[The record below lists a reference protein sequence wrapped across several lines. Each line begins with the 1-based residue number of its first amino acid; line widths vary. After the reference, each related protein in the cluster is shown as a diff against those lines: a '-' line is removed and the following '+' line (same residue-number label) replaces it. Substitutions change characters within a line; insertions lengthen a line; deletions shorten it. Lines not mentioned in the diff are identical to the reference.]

1 MSQTESSQGVCFRKE
16 ERKESWETDLLG
28 RKDAAHQLERLIANA
43 PGPYVIAM
51 TSEWGSGKTFFL
63 KAWEKD
69 LRARH
74 RPCVYFNAWE
84 TDHAGD
90 PLLALTG
97 CITNSLKKQKLIK
110 PRRLNSFKTTA
121 SKIVSQAPGTFSKL
135 FVGLANHYTDG
146 ALEDVKEVVSDTMKL
161 GTDLFLKNNA
171 RRKGFTKQL
180 AAIAKEA
187 TDSVLEQ
194 AEDPI
199 NGTNH
204 FPLFVMIDELDRC
217 RPSYVI
223 ELLENIKH
231 LFGVPGVV
239 FLLAIDQDQILGIIQ
254 HTFGLCSLEDRDVR
268 HDYLQKFIDV
278 FWQLPEPDNFEFVY
292 TKLLEKSIMCPKQ
305 WPNMQAYQQNEYCS
319 LPEKKYLNYNTSFYA
334 SLAKGASMKKKS
346 LREYIQLIEKFNIIS
361 SLYTLDARHYFVIF
375 YYLLNETSE
384 TEKRE
389 LLRTDFTE
397 RSDKLYR
404 INARD
409 SVLLEIYTCMIE
421 NTFSHARIELSGG
434 NVHSGEDFFTYK
446 TVNAI
451 TNEKFSGAELAESVK
466 QKLNFLDTFHFGT
479 QSPVKL
485 IRGTFEEVGHE

>member
-16 ERKESWETDLLG
+16 EREPSWETDLLG

-69 LRARH
+69 LLARK

-97 CITNSLKKQKLIK
+97 CITESLKKNKFIA
-110 PRRLNSFKTTA
+110 PRRLNKLAKTA
-121 SKIVSQAPGTFSKL
+121 SNIFAKSPKFFCRAAVGVVDKATGG
-135 FVGLANHYTDG
+135 GLA
-146 ALEDVKEVVSDTMKL
+146 DVKDEILDTMDL
-161 GTDLFLKNNA
+161 GTDLFLKNNK
-171 RRKGFTKQL
+171 RRADFVEQL
-180 AAIAKEA
+180 ETIAAEA
-187 TDSVLEQ
+187 SEKAQKLPV
-194 AEDPI
+194 DPT
-199 NGTNH
+199 NGTHH

-231 LFGVPGVV
+231 LFGVHGVV
-239 FLLAIDQDQILGIIQ
+239 FLLAIDQAQILGIIQ
-254 HTFGLCSLEDRDVR
+254 HTFGLCSLDDRDAR
-268 HDYLQKFIDV
+268 RDYLRKFIDV
-278 FWQLPEPDNFEFVY
+278 FWQLPEPDSFEFVY
-292 TKLLEKSIMCPKQ
+292 TKLLEKNIRCPKQ
-305 WPNMQAYQQNEYCS
+305 WPNIQLQAYQQNGTCYLS
-319 LPEKKYLNYNTSFYA
+319 EKKYLNCNASFYA

-346 LREYIQLIEKFNIIS
+346 LREYIQLIDKFNIIS

-375 YYLLNETSE
+375 YYLLNENSE

-397 RSDKLYR
+397 RSDKIHR
-404 INARD
+404 VNARD
-409 SVLLEIYTCMIE
+409 SVLLEIYECMIE
-421 NTFSHARIELSGG
+421 NSFNHALIELSGG
-434 NVHSGEDFFTYK
+434 NVHSGEDIFTY
-446 TVNAI
+446 NAVSTI
-451 TNEKFSGAELAESVK
+451 TSERFSGAELAESVK

-479 QSPVKL
+479 QSSPRLYPVP
-485 IRGTFEEVGHE
+485 